1 MRELL
6 SDLINLI
13 SNLLFPKYCLL
24 CEIGGTYLC
33 ASCSNK
39 LAPINAQYC
48 IVCNKLSLGGLTHP
62 VCQTKFTPSKLICI
76 YNYKDEQIKKLISH
90 GKYKFIPEIFENL
103 SLAATPLLPDH
114 LSSQKIDL
122 IIPMP
127 LHRKRNNWRGYN
139 QSQIIAKAISQYIN
153 KPTSEALIK
162 IKNTTPQKDL
172 TREGRIKN
180 IAGAFEVEDRHAIK
194 DKYILLIDDVAT
206 TGSSLKEASKTLL
219 KAGAHEVW
227 CLALAKD

>member
-6 SDLINLI
+6 SDLVNLI

-33 ASCSNK
+33 ANCSNK
-39 LAPINAQYC
+39 LEPINAQYC

-103 SLAATPLLPDH
+103 SLAATPLLPEY

-127 LHRKRNNWRGYN
+127 LHKKRNNWRGYN
-139 QSQIIAKAISQYIN
+139 QSQIIAQAISKDLNI
-153 KPTSEALIK
+153 PISEALIK

-172 TREGRIKN
+172 SREERIKN
-180 IAGAFEVEDRHAIK
+180 IIGAFNVVDLKLVK
-194 DKYILLIDDVAT
+194 DMRILLIDDVST

-219 KAGAHEVW
+219 KSGSLEVL